1 MRLGP
6 SLWAERLAGEM
17 LARIEKHP
25 GGRPSKNRRHDGTSL
40 PAKLKEIS
48 VIQKQ
53 SSRWQ
58 SIAAL
63 RKKDFEGYIQEN
75 KQG

>member
-1 MRLGP
+1 MPPKSSSGP
-6 SLWAERLAGEM
+6 N
-17 LARIEKHP
+17 
-25 GGRPSKNRRHDGTSL
+25 GGRVRCWHGLRNIQAGGQAKTQRHAVATLS
-40 PAKLKEIS
+40 EIG
-48 VIQKQ
+48 IQKQ